1 MKYAV
6 KTTGDT
12 NPGMVRTNNEDRF
25 GILETKN
32 RDTVFFVA
40 DGMGGHSAGE
50 VASSHMAETIQ
61 HAFSEKKSLEDT
73 WGSEQKS
80 SPDFFSND
88 FLQHVVEKG
97 NTKIFHQAMD
107 DMDKRGMGTTLTLSI
122 IRDNQL
128 KIAQVGDSRA
138 YLIRKKSIRLLTK
151 DHSLVQNEVDL
162 GLMTPEEALWDPR
175 KNIITK
181 AVGIVAKVEPD
192 FYDYTLEPKDRIL
205 LCSDGL
211 YDLVPENELLHLS
224 QKKSLEECVHF
235 LIDKANAHG
244 GKDNV
249 TVVMAE
255 INHSNGIEK
264 QNKNQKGFWF
274 FKKHKKEE
282 KA

>member
-6 KTTGDT
+6 KISGAT
-12 NPGMVRTNNEDRF
+12 NPGRVRSNNEDRY

-32 RDTVFFVA
+32 QETVFFVA

-50 VASSHMAETIQ
+50 VASGHMADTIQ
-61 HAFSEKKSLEDT
+61 HAFSDKKSLEDT

-80 SPDFFSND
+80 SPDYFSND
-88 FLQHVVEKG
+88 FLHQVVEKG
-97 NTKIFHQAMD
+97 NTKIFHHAMD
-107 DMDKRGMGTTLTLSI
+107 DMEKRGMGTTLTLSI
-122 IRDNQL
+122 IRDNQI

-192 FYDYTLEPKDRIL
+192 IYDYTLEPKDRVL

-211 YDLVPENELLHLS
+211 YDLVPEKELLQLS
-224 QKKSLEECVHF
+224 QKKSIEECVHH
-235 LIDKANAHG
+235 LIEKANAHG

-255 INHSNGIEK
+255 VHPTNGIDK
-264 QNKNQKGFWF
+264 QNKQKKGFWF
-274 FKKHKKEE
+274 IKKPKKED